1 MCAQQMTWNNMGCQE
16 LINAMYDEWEEIR
29 KRMRQDGIPLNTGS
43 NTIDPYVYQSNLN
56 AMNEILKQKCG
67 KQYSIDWD
75 RTRGKYIFSI

>member
-43 NTIDPYVYQSNLN
+43 NTIDPYVYTNQ
-56 AMNEILKQKCG
+56 I
-67 KQYSIDWD
+67 
-75 RTRGKYIFSI
+75 